1 MNYTR
6 LICSITLLAVVF
18 GSLCFGST
26 EKDAAAEV
34 AGSVGAI
41 EYSRLYAFLSK
52 RNQRYYRTNAQIP
65 DVSDGPWKNDGP
77 ICIVAKNAAP
87 GLMPVYQFVKL
98 DSFGAR
104 FFYALLPKEVNLYT
118 VGVDASGK
126 WQNQGVAFY
135 VSPTKQPDMV
145 RLYRLIVRAKIE
157 WSGHLDS
164 VATVKAPEEI
174 FLTTDTAA
182 KDKAVNAGWTSSSLG
197 YVWTKAP
204 KTPLPDLTIEN
215 TFVKGSSVVAQI
227 RNKGQVGS
235 PDLSVRIRILDQNGK
250 QVSYL
255 DKKMGAT
262 FQNMPATITFDLG
275 NQNLTRKS
283 YQVVIDPA
291 KLVKESDETNNETQ
305 VLEFPAPKVKLNI
318 DPEQANKLRAPTFA
332 ITAAQPSGQNT
343 LYLLSVTNWESFK
356 PEWFQSL
363 QNVLPP
369 NPCGPGNYT
378 NARLQARISV
388 IKTGMPLNAGCKPLN
403 SQQDLKSLQFESAFP
418 LKDSDR
424 VQITLVDRLNNS
436 KYESEPYAVG
446 WLGLGKILS
455 PQGCKYFLGRAGSF
469 LCTSKQGFDA
479 CENLRKQGKP
489 IKCTQAGNK

>member
-1 MNYTR
+1 MTYAR
-6 LICSITLLAVVF
+6 LICSLTLLAVVF
-18 GSLCFGST
+18 GILCLGST

-41 EYSRLYAFLSK
+41 EYSRLYAFISK
-52 RNQRYYRTNAQIP
+52 RNQRYYRTNTEVP
-65 DVSDGPWKNDGP
+65 KVSDGPWKNDGP

-87 GLMPVYQFVKL
+87 GLMPVYQFVKA

-104 FFYALLPKEVNLYT
+104 FFYALLPEVNTYT
-118 VGVDASGK
+118 VGVDASGA

-145 RLYRLIVRAKIE
+145 RLYRLHVRAKIE
-157 WSGHLDS
+157 WSGPADS

-174 FLTTDTAA
+174 FLTTDMAA
-182 KDKAVNAGWTSSSLG
+182 RDKAVNAGWTSSSLG

-204 KTPLPDLTIEN
+204 ETALPDLTIEN
-215 TFVKGSSVVAQI
+215 TFVKGTSVVAQI
-227 RNKGQVGS
+227 RNKGKVGS
-235 PDLSVRIRILDQNGK
+235 PDLWVRMRILDQSGK

-255 DKKMGAT
+255 DKKMSAT

-283 YQVVIDPA
+283 YQVLVDPA
-291 KLVKESDETNNETQ
+291 KLVKESDETNNDTQ
-305 VLEFPAPKVKLNI
+305 VIEFPSPKVKLNI
-318 DPEQANKLRAPTFA
+318 DPEQANKMRAPTFA
-332 ITAAQPSGQNT
+332 ITAAQPSGQKT
-343 LYLLSVTNWESFK
+343 LYLLSVTNWQSFK

-369 NPCGPGNYT
+369 NPCGTGNT
-378 NARLQARISV
+378 HARLQARISV

-403 SQQDLKSLQFESAFP
+403 NQQDFKSLQFESTVP

-424 VQITLVDRLNNS
+424 VQITLVDRQTNS
-436 KYESEPYAVG
+436 KYESEPYVVG
-446 WLGLGKILS
+446 WLGLGKILT
-455 PQGCKYFLGRAGSF
+455 PHGCKYFLGRASSF

-489 IKCTQAGNK
+489 IKCTLAGSK